1 MYFSKLIRGST
12 SHEAIV
18 EIVVLLWGLLA
29 LTSIKGTIFHLAF
42 NTRVKGDLQFL
53 WPCCLALMI
62 NGAHADILSE
72 DFQSWTYADPNN
84 WEIHFIVKTAAI
96 ALVLGLLIFRGAYV
110 VRRMFN
116 YWSPVEEPNEGPN
129 EEQVEE
135 PAAEAEP
142 ALPLYPFVEGNDFD
156 AVMTRAPVP
165 DRRNSPLSWL

>member
-29 LTSIKGTIFHLAF
+29 LTSMKGTIFHLAF
-42 NTRVKGDLQFL
+42 NTRMKGDLQFL

-62 NGAHADILSE
+62 NGAHAGNRNE
-72 DFQSWTYADPNN
+72 DFQSWTYADPSN

-96 ALVLGLLIFRGAYV
+96 ALVLGLLILRGAYV

-116 YWSPVEEPNEGPN
+116 YWSPVQEPNEGPN

-156 AVMTRAPVP
+156 AVMARAPVP
-165 DRRNSPLSWL
+165 GRRNSPLGWL